1 MTGGLAERGL
11 HLNSKF
17 ESPSYLDVS
26 WSVDDPT
33 SSTGHAEVT
42 VTWPPVDGTKS
53 VPIESIGEVELKH
66 EHLAFRDL
74 RSLDN
79 RNILVHITRTSPPPH
94 YRRQIPENVSA
105 PSSQRRRVGVQISRT
120 VRWRR

>member
-1 MTGGLAERGL
+1 MVCIEPVRKGTACSCAITRSFSTSSDCKPHPFKLSLTNTNKFYTSQKFGAEKKKVPRQFITGGLAERGL

-42 VTWPPVDGTKS
+42 VTWPPVD
-53 VPIESIGEVELKH
+53 
-66 EHLAFRDL
+66 
-74 RSLDN
+74 
-79 RNILVHITRTSPPPH
+79 
-94 YRRQIPENVSA
+94 
-105 PSSQRRRVGVQISRT
+105 
-120 VRWRR
+120 